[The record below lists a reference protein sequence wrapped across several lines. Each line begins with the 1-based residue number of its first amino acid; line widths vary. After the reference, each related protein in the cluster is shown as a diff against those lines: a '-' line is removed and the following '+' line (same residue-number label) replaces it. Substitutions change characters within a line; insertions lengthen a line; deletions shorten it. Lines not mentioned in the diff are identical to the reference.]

1 MAAGGAGAR
10 VPTRHAGRAAH
21 ERGPAGPVVA
31 VRRGDRGVRGRVGM
45 AAARGLAVTAL
56 WERLAR
62 VFGRGGGARERS
74 EAERILLEADFGV
87 EATEEILDRVS
98 SAGDGAF
105 QAALEHAVVEA
116 LSPASPGADPGALA
130 RAPVPPTVI
139 LVFGV
144 NGVGK
149 TTAVAKLG
157 ARLARGGRSV
167 LLAAADTFRAGAA
180 EQLQIWADRLGV
192 QCVTGGGTKDPAAV
206 AFDAIAAARA
216 RGADTVLVDTAGR
229 LHTEGRL
236 VEELKKVVRVVAK
249 QQPGAPHE
257 SLLVLDAT
265 VGRNAVHQAQAFAA
279 AVPLT
284 GLIVT
289 KLDGTAK
296 GGSVV
301 ALERAVRVPIRFL
314 GTGEGLG
321 DLEVF
326 DAERFARRLIS
337 G

>member
-1 MAAGGAGAR
+1 MGG
-10 VPTRHAGRAAH
+10 
-21 ERGPAGPVVA
+21 
-31 VRRGDRGVRGRVGM
+31 
-45 AAARGLAVTAL
+45 AL

-62 VFGRGGGARERS
+62 VFGRGARERS

-87 EATEEILDRVS
+87 EATVEILDRVS
-98 SAGDGAF
+98 GAKDGDADF
-105 QAALEHAVVEA
+105 RAALERAVIGA
-116 LSPASPGADPGALA
+116 LTPAAPSVAPGTLA
-130 RAPVPPTVI
+130 RAPAPPTVM

-149 TTAVAKLG
+149 TTVVAKLG
-157 ARLARGGRSV
+157 ARLARAGRSE

-180 EQLQIWADRLGV
+180 EQLQVWAERLGV
-192 QCVTGGGTKDPAAV
+192 PCITGSKDPAAV

-216 RGADTVLVDTAGR
+216 RGVDTVLVDTAGR
-229 LHTEGRL
+229 LHTEARL
-236 VEELKKVVRVVAK
+236 LEELETVVRVVAR

-265 VGRNAVHQAQAFAA
+265 VGQNAVHQARAFAA
-279 AVPLT
+279 AVPLS

-314 GTGEGLG
+314 GTGEGLD
-321 DLEVF
+321 DLQVF
-326 DAERFARRLIS
+326 DAQAYARRLVS
-337 G
+337 W

>member
-1 MAAGGAGAR
+1 M
-10 VPTRHAGRAAH
+10 
-21 ERGPAGPVVA
+21 
-31 VRRGDRGVRGRVGM
+31 
-45 AAARGLAVTAL
+45 AL

-62 VFGRGGGARERS
+62 VFGRSAARERAA
-74 EAERILLEADFGV
+74 AEQILLEADFGV
-87 EATEEILDRVS
+87 EATEEILDRVLRTED
-98 SAGDGAF
+98 GDF
-105 QAALEHAVVEA
+105 RVALERAVLA
-116 LSPASPGADPGALA
+116 TLAAATTPGVDPGALA
-130 RAPVPPTVI
+130 RAASPPTVI

-149 TTAVAKLG
+149 TTTVAKL
-157 ARLARGGRSV
+157 AHRLARSGRSV

-180 EQLQIWADRLGV
+180 LQLKIWSDRLGV
-192 QCVTGGGTKDPAAV
+192 PCLTGTSDPGAV
-206 AFDAIAAARA
+206 AFDAIAAARP
-216 RGADTVLVDTAGR
+216 RGTDTVLVDTAGR
-229 LHTEGRL
+229 LHTEQRL
-236 VEELKKVVRVVAK
+236 LEELKKVVRVVAK

-265 VGRNAVHQAQAFAA
+265 VGQNAVHQARAFAA
-279 AVPLT
+279 TVPLT

-314 GTGEGLG
+314 GTGEGLE

-326 DAERFARRLIS
+326 DAERFAKRLVDR
-337 G
+337 

>member
-1 MAAGGAGAR
+1 MGG
-10 VPTRHAGRAAH
+10 
-21 ERGPAGPVVA
+21 
-31 VRRGDRGVRGRVGM
+31 
-45 AAARGLAVTAL
+45 AL

-62 VFGRGGGARERS
+62 VFGRSARERS

-98 SAGDGAF
+98 GAKDGDHDF
-105 QAALEHAVVEA
+105 RSALERAVIGA
-116 LSPASPGADPGALA
+116 LTPAAPSVAPGALA
-130 RAPVPPTVI
+130 HAPAPPTVI

-157 ARLARGGRSV
+157 ARLAHEGRSV
-167 LLAAADTFRAGAA
+167 LFAAADTFRAGAA
-180 EQLQIWADRLGV
+180 EQLQVWADRLGV
-192 QCVTGGGTKDPAAV
+192 PCITGTKDPAAV

-216 RGADTVLVDTAGR
+216 RGGGIDTVLVDTAGR
-229 LHTEGRL
+229 LHTEERL
-236 VEELKKVVRVVAK
+236 LEELKKVVRVAAR

-257 SLLVLDAT
+257 SFLVLDAT
-265 VGRNAVHQAQAFAA
+265 VGQNAVHQARAFAA

-301 ALERAVRVPIRFL
+301 ALERAVQVPIRFL

-326 DAERFARRLIS
+326 AADRFARRLI
-337 G
+337 GG

>member
-1 MAAGGAGAR
+1 
-10 VPTRHAGRAAH
+10 
-21 ERGPAGPVVA
+21 
-31 VRRGDRGVRGRVGM
+31 
-45 AAARGLAVTAL
+45 
-56 WERLAR
+56 
-62 VFGRGGGARERS
+62 
-74 EAERILLEADFGV
+74 
-87 EATEEILDRVS
+87 
-98 SAGDGAF
+98 
-105 QAALEHAVVEA
+105 
-116 LSPASPGADPGALA
+116 
-130 RAPVPPTVI
+130 
-139 LVFGV
+139 V

-149 TTAVAKLG
+149 TTEVAKLG
-157 ARLARGGRSV
+157 ARVAGAGRSV

-180 EQLQIWADRLGV
+180 EQLQVWADRLGV
-192 QCVTGGGTKDPAAV
+192 PCVTGTKDPAAV

-216 RGADTVLVDTAGR
+216 RGSGIDTVLVDTAGR
-229 LHTEGRL
+229 LHTEERL
-236 VEELKKVVRVVAK
+236 LEELKKVVRVVAK

-265 VGRNAVHQAQAFAA
+265 VGQNAVHQARAFAA
-279 AVPLT
+279 AVPLS

-314 GTGEGLG
+314 GTGEGLD

>member
-10 VPTRHAGRAAH
+10 VPTRHAGRTAH

-31 VRRGDRGVRGRVGM
+31 VRRRDRGVRGRVGV
-45 AAARGLAVTAL
+45 AAARGLAVMAL

-98 SAGDGAF
+98 GAGDGAF
-105 QAALEHAVVEA
+105 QAALERAVVEA

-130 RAPVPPTVI
+130 RAPVPPTVM

-192 QCVTGGGTKDPAAV
+192 PCVTGTKDPAAV

-216 RGADTVLVDTAGR
+216 RGVDTVLVDTAGR
-229 LHTEGRL
+229 LHTEERL
-236 VEELKKVVRVVAK
+236 LEELKKVVRVVAR

-265 VGRNAVHQAQAFAA
+265 VGQNAVHQARAFAA
-279 AVPLT
+279 AVPLS

-314 GTGEGLG
+314 GTGEGLD

-326 DAERFARRLIS
+326 DAQAYARRLVS